1 MGEIVIVPIESGV
14 ADFSDAM
21 FSFNETGAVA
31 WKCIEQKTIGQI
43 CAAIAEEY
51 DSGMDQIER
60 GVKKLVTELLEKELI
75 LSGHP
80 ESHRRTVLCHNDGIF
95 QQVRRIPV
103 QNSVPGF
110 QHVPVH
116 SP

>member
-1 MGEIVIVPIESGV
+1 MDTDTVYAPSDKIISRDIMGEIVIVPIESGV

-31 WKCIEQKTIGQI
+31 WKCIEQKKTIGQI

-75 LSGHP
+75 FEWTS
-80 ESHRRTVLCHNDGIF
+80 
-95 QQVRRIPV
+95 
-103 QNSVPGF
+103 
-110 QHVPVH
+110 
-116 SP
+116 